1 MVAMK
6 DIAEKCGVSIATVS
20 KALNGRPDI
29 SDEMRDKILA
39 VANETGYMT
48 NSAARA
54 LKTNRTFN
62 LGVLFADEGSRGL
75 THEYFASVL
84 NSFKSEAE
92 RYGYD
97 ITFISSR
104 AKVDR
109 RSSTCLQH
117 CLYRGVDGL
126 LIACTDFNDP
136 QVSELI
142 ASSLPVVTIDHIFNG
157 KPSVLSDNVAGE
169 EALCR
174 YACAMGHR
182 KIAFIKG
189 EADSGVTVCRLKG
202 FFRACEAEG
211 ITVPDSYVLQGLYY
225 EPDVAYGLTKQLLE
239 LENRPTCILYPDDF
253 SLTGGVRAIVESGLR
268 IPEDIS
274 IAGYDGI
281 IVSQVMTPKMT
292 TYSQDTESL
301 GRTAAKK
308 LIELI
313 EHPKTALTDTEYVSG
328 HLIKGASIGP
338 AAKINTV

>member
-6 DIAEKCGVSIATVS
+6 HIAEKCGVSIATVS

-29 SDEMRDKILA
+29 SDEMREKILS

-75 THEYFASVL
+75 THEYFAAVL
-84 NSFKSEAE
+84 NSFKTEAE
-92 RYGYD
+92 RCGYD
-97 ITFISSR
+97 ITFISTK
-104 AKVDR
+104 AKIDR

-126 LIACTDFNDP
+126 LIACTDFNDS

-142 ASSLPVVTIDHIFNG
+142 ASSLPVVTIDHVFNG

-169 EALCR
+169 EALCG
-174 YACAMGHR
+174 YACSQGHR
-182 KIAFIKG
+182 KIAIIKG
-189 EADSGVTVCRLKG
+189 EADSAVTISRLKG

-211 ITVPDSYVLQGLYY
+211 IDVPDSYVLQGQYY
-225 EPDVAYGLTKQLLE
+225 EPDVAYGMTKQLLE
-239 LENRPTCILYPDDF
+239 MDDRPTCILYPDDF
-253 SLTGGVRAIVESGLR
+253 SLTGGVRAIIEAGLKV
-268 IPEDIS
+268 PDDIS

-281 IVSQVMTPKMT
+281 IVSQVMTPQMT
-292 TYSQDTESL
+292 TYSQDTEGL

-313 EHPKTALTDTEYVSG
+313 EHPKTTLTDTEYVSG
-328 HLIKGASIGP
+328 HLIKGGSIGP
-338 AAKINTV
+338 VRS